1 MRKVLLALIT
11 IMGLVYIF
19 LIPEEPV
26 GIKIAFKLVP
36 MMLII
41 LYAATNTSLV
51 TPLYKKIVLI
61 GLAVSMVADAAIYW
75 FMAGLAT
82 FFFAHVF
89 YIAAFRTARRQSVPL
104 IAAIPLI
111 LYGIFMVFWIA
122 VPQIASGEMVLGV
135 AIVAYMAVI
144 LLMGW
149 EAIRTR
155 LPLVII
161 GALLFICSDSFL
173 AINRFVTPLP
183 GRDALVMITYYA
195 AQVFFAA
202 SIGSRYVK
210 VGPEKEATI
219 PR

>member
-1 MRKVLLALIT
+1 
-11 IMGLVYIF
+11 MGLVYIF

-36 MMLII
+36 MTLII

-82 FFFAHVF
+82 FLVAHLF
-89 YIAAFRTARRQSVPL
+89 YIAAFRTASRKSVPL

-122 VPQIASGEMVLGV
+122 VPQIASGEVVLGV
-135 AIVAYMAVI
+135 AIIAYMGVI

-173 AINRFVTPLP
+173 AIDRFVTPLP

-202 SIGSRYVK
+202 SIGRQYVK
-210 VGPEKEATI
+210 LVPDKEATI

>member
-82 FFFAHVF
+82 FLVAHLF
-89 YIAAFRTARRQSVPL
+89 YIVAFRTARRKSVPL

-122 VPQIASGEMVLGV
+122 VPQIASGEVVLGV
-135 AIVAYMAVI
+135 AIIAYMGVI

-173 AINRFVTPLP
+173 AIDRFVTPLP

-202 SIGSRYVK
+202 SIGRQYVK
-210 VGPEKEATI
+210 LGPDKEATI

>member
-26 GIKIAFKLVP
+26 GIKIVFKLVP

-51 TPLYKKIVLI
+51 SPLYKKIVLI
-61 GLAVSMVADAAIYW
+61 GLTVSMVADAAIYW

-82 FFFAHVF
+82 FFVAHLF
-89 YIAAFRTARRQSVPL
+89 YIAAFRTARRKSVPL

-122 VPQIASGEMVLGV
+122 VPQISSGEVVLGV
-135 AIVAYMAVI
+135 AIIAYMGVI

-173 AINRFVTPLP
+173 AIDQFVTPLP

-195 AQVFFAA
+195 AQVFFAT
-202 SIGSRYVK
+202 SIGSQFVK
-210 VGPEKEATI
+210 LSPDKEKTL
-219 PR
+219 PK

>member
-61 GLAVSMVADAAIYW
+61 GLTVSMVADAAIYW

-82 FFFAHVF
+82 FFVAHLF
-89 YIAAFRTARRQSVPL
+89 YIAAFRTARRKSVPL

-122 VPQIASGEMVLGV
+122 VPQIASGEVVLGV
-135 AIVAYMAVI
+135 AIIAYMGVI
-144 LLMGW
+144 LMMGW

-173 AINRFVTPLP
+173 AIDRFVTPLP

-202 SIGSRYVK
+202 SIGSQFVK
-210 VGPEKEATI
+210 RSPDKEKTI

>member
-26 GIKIAFKLVP
+26 GIKIVFKLVP

-51 TPLYKKIVLI
+51 SPLYKKIVLI
-61 GLAVSMVADAAIYW
+61 GLTVSMVADAAIYW

-82 FFFAHVF
+82 FFVAHLF
-89 YIAAFRTARRQSVPL
+89 YIAAFRTARRKSVPL
-104 IAAIPLI
+104 FAAIPLI
-111 LYGIFMVFWIA
+111 LYGVFMVFWIA
-122 VPQIASGEMVLGV
+122 VPQIASGEVVLGV
-135 AIVAYMAVI
+135 AIIAYMGVI

-149 EAIRTR
+149 ESIRTR

-173 AINRFVTPLP
+173 AIDRFVTPLP

-195 AQVFFAA
+195 AQVFLAA
-202 SIGSRYVK
+202 SIGSQFVK
-210 VGPEKEATI
+210 LSQDKEKTI

>member
-1 MRKVLLALIT
+1 MSKVLLALIT

-36 MMLII
+36 MTLII

-82 FFFAHVF
+82 FLVAHLF
-89 YIAAFRTARRQSVPL
+89 YIAAFRTARRKSVPL

-122 VPQIASGEMVLGV
+122 VPQIASGEVVLGV
-135 AIVAYMAVI
+135 AIIAYMGVI

-173 AINRFVTPLP
+173 AIDRFVTPLP

-202 SIGSRYVK
+202 SIGRQYVK
-210 VGPEKEATI
+210 LGPDKEATI

>member
-26 GIKIAFKLVP
+26 GIKIAMKLVP

-41 LYAATNTSLV
+41 LYAARNTSLV
-51 TPLYKKIVLI
+51 SPLYKKIVLI

-82 FFFAHVF
+82 FLVAHLF
-89 YIAAFRTARRQSVPL
+89 YIAAFRTARRKSVPL

-122 VPQIASGEMVLGV
+122 VPQIASGEVVLGV
-135 AIVAYMAVI
+135 AIIAYMGVI

-173 AINRFVTPLP
+173 AIDRFVTPLP

-202 SIGSRYVK
+202 SIGSQYVK
-210 VGPEKEATI
+210 LSPDKEKTI
-219 PR
+219 PS